1 MIAALLMP
9 LLLGG
14 SALHQAEDGFRKLVP
29 AEATLER
36 VATDF
41 QFTEGPAWDG
51 KGALYFSDIPA
62 DTIYKLDLAG
72 NVAPFLKP
80 SGKSNGLL
88 LDRDGALLACR
99 HWERNVARISM
110 DEKVTIIADSYGGKK
125 LNSPNDLCLASDGSL
140 YFTDPH
146 YGLEGRPQE
155 QPVEGVYRVTSEGKI
170 ARVIDDMT
178 RPNGIDLSPDGKTL
192 YVADSQDCKLRA
204 YARQPDGSVTG
215 GRDFIDMRHEGPGVP
230 DGMALDSEGNI
241 YCTNGGVWVISPDG
255 RRLGTIAVP
264 EVTANCTFGGP
275 DHRDLYITASKSVY
289 RIRLG
294 ARGLR

>member
-9 LLLGG
+9 LLVGG
-14 SALHQAEDGFRKLVP
+14 SALHQDDDAFRKLVP
-29 AEATLER
+29 PGATLER
-36 VATDF
+36 VATGF
-41 QFTEGPAWDG
+41 QFTEGPTWDG

-62 DTIYKLDLAG
+62 DTIYQLDLAG
-72 NVAPFLKP
+72 KVTPFLKP

-88 LDRDGALLACR
+88 FDRDGTLLACR
-99 HWERNVARISM
+99 HWERNVARIPM
-110 DEKVTIIADSYGGKK
+110 DGKVTVIANSCEGKR

-155 QPVEGVYRVTSEGKI
+155 QPVEGVYRVTPDGRI

-178 RPNGIDLSPDGKTL
+178 RPNGIDLSPDRKTL
-192 YVADSQDCKLRA
+192 YVADSEDRKLRA
-204 YARQPDGSVTG
+204 YTLQPDGSVTD
-215 GRDFIDMRHEGPGVP
+215 GRDFIDMRHDGPGVP
-230 DGMALDSEGNI
+230 DGMALDSEGSI
-241 YCTNGGVWVISPDG
+241 YCTNGGIWVISPEG
-255 RRLGTIAVP
+255 RHLGTIAVP

-275 DHRDLYITASKSVY
+275 DLRDLYITASKSVY
-289 RIRLG
+289 RIRLN